1 MGNADLEKIW
11 PSLRAE
17 LLNTGDPRKKLLVEV
32 VDGAMRHRAVR
43 SVRNVNGPQ
52 DDGLGFCDDCSA
64 NEI

>member
-32 VDGAMRHRAVR
+32 VDGAMR